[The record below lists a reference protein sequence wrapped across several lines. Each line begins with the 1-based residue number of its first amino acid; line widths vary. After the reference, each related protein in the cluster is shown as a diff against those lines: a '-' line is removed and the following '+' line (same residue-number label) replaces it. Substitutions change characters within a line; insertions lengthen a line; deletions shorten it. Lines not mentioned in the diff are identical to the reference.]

1 MTTKILPNLVQQEE
15 QKLILQGISWQEYLK
30 LDSTLE
36 NVPGVRLSYL
46 AGTLQIMTLSPKH
59 EAVKTTIGRLLEM
72 YAFAKNISLHGYGST
87 TYRREVKA
95 SGLEPDECY
104 FIGEIKDFPDLAI
117 EVIITSGGINK
128 LAIYQGLGVREV
140 WFWEE
145 GKFTLYNL
153 VENEYQPVNCS
164 QFFPDL
170 DFAVLSQYVQPFNQ
184 PQAVRDFYTA
194 VCQ

>member
-1 MTTKILPNLVQQEE
+1 MNTNTLPKLVQEEE
-15 QKLILQGISWQEYLK
+15 QKLILQGISWQEYLA

-46 AGTLQIMTLSPKH
+46 TGTLQIMTLSPQH

-72 YAFAKNISLHGYGST
+72 YAFAKNIALHGYGST
-87 TYRREVKA
+87 TYRRELKA

-104 FIGEIKDFPDLAI
+104 FIGEIKDVPDLAI
-117 EVIITSGGINK
+117 EVVITSGGINK

-140 WFWEE
+140 WFWES
-145 GKFTLYNL
+145 GNFSLYNL
-153 VENEYQPVNCS
+153 GENEYQSVSRS

-170 DFAVLSQYVQPFNQ
+170 DLAVLSQYVQPFNQ